1 MFFKKSQFGKQRR
14 KGLYSTSLKG
24 SFQDSSLSF
33 SQRNWMAPLISSE
46 MWWKTKLSSGYPKE
60 RWMPWGRNGELE
72 LAVPFPAWDEL
83 WLHVYLHHTWT
94 HLSLTSSPSLHVM
107 RLCSPR
113 FVVQA
118 PSPYQKMKHLYVG
131 TLFFSGNSLADISS
145 KTAMMPV
152 LSYHSLSFTCPVSFL
167 ADHSKSEAFGV
178 AQVIFQAVLLQFR
191 AGAH

>member
-1 MFFKKSQFGKQRR
+1 MLIPSLLLFKALCHLQRTMLKKKKKVWKTKG
-14 KGLYSTSLKG
+14 KGLYCTSLKG

-46 MWWKTKLSSGYPKE
+46 MWWITKLSSGYPTE
-60 RWMPWGRNGELE
+60 RWMPRGRNGELE

-94 HLSLTSSPSLHVM
+94 HLSVTSPCLCVT

-118 PSPYQKMKHLYVG
+118 PSPYKKSSIC
-131 TLFFSGNSLADISS
+131 TLGHCFSVEIVWQTSLQRQQWY
-145 KTAMMPV
+145 
-152 LSYHSLSFTCPVSFL
+152 LC
-167 ADHSKSEAFGV
+167 
-178 AQVIFQAVLLQFR
+178 
-191 AGAH
+191 